1 MATFAER
8 LKQLRKEKELT
19 IEQLADKLGSAKS
32 TISRYENGL
41 REPKG
46 DILKLL
52 TDFFDVSLD
61 YLVGVSDIRT
71 PKKTMD
77 SKEFD
82 ASTKK
87 VSKEIETIAA
97 HLEGKNFTPK
107 RMKMLKRYIDDLFE
121 DFDEE

>member
-52 TDFFDVSLD
+52 TDFFNVSLD
-61 YLVGVSDIRT
+61 YLMGVSDIRT
-71 PKKTMD
+71 PKNTVNSTE
-77 SKEFD
+77 SKPL
-82 ASTKK
+82 
-87 VSKEIETIAA
+87 SKPVETIAA
-97 HLEGKNFTPK
+97 HLEGKNITPHK
-107 RMKMLKRYIDDLFE
+107 MKMLKRYIDDLFE
-121 DFDEE
+121 DFDE